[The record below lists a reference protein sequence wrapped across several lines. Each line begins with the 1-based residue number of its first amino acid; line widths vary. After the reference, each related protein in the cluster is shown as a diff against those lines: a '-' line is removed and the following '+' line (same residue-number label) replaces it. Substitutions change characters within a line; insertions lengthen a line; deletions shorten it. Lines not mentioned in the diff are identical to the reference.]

1 VTRTEARRVVSLA
14 RRAEEAADA
23 DAGVVVEARM
33 RLAVAGAAS
42 APVLMASII
51 TTSRAASG
59 HRRGARER
67 RSASGATTKGVREW
81 KNVALNNPLF
91 DEGLILPAA
100 RPARR
105 SSPSLSSK
113 ADNFSDPTSRPLLF
127 AHNAKSQSRGE
138 RVPFGRVRVCRPVD
152 DDPTRHVDIAEEC

>member
-91 DEGLILPAA
+91 DEGLILRGGETGATVQPIAFVES
-100 RPARR
+100 RP
-105 SSPSLSSK
+105 L
-113 ADNFSDPTSRPLLF
+113 TSRPLLF